1 MASNGNG
8 AQSPAYGASADAVSE
23 TSGFKG
29 KSKAVA
35 PEDDDMKDAHDDDDN
50 DDDDEDDDDAA
61 ENDDDD
67 DEEDGDEDLQQQG
80 INLSNVIGRRTRGVV
95 IDYAKAAAEN
105 PADEDEDEED
115 DGDFEEP
122 DDMDED

>member
-8 AQSPAYGASADAVSE
+8 VQDPTLGAGAQAVTE
-23 TSGFKG
+23 TSDFKG
-29 KSKAVA
+29 KGKAVA
-35 PEDDDMKDAHDDDDN
+35 PEDDDMKDAHDDDDDDD
-50 DDDDEDDDDAA
+50 DDDDEDAA

-67 DEEDGDEDLQQQG
+67 DDDDGDDDLQQQG

-105 PADEDEDEED
+105 PVDEDEDEED

-122 DDMDED
+122 DDMEED

>member
-1 MASNGNG
+1 MASSGNG
-8 AQSPAYGASADAVSE
+8 VQNPAFGAGAE
-23 TSGFKG
+23 TVPDSSSFKG
-29 KSKAVA
+29 KGKATA
-35 PEDDDMKDAHDDDDN
+35 AEDDDMKDAHDDDDDN
-50 DDDDEDDDDAA
+50 DDDEDDGDAA
-61 ENDDDD
+61 ENDED

-80 INLSNVIGRRTRGVV
+80 INLNNVIGRRTRGVV